1 MPAGL
6 VRRPDPGPCV
16 AGVPPDEA
24 DPLHKP
30 SSKAVSGV
38 TLAGA
43 GHGHYDGMNPQYRP
57 GDRVRIRMERGTEL
71 IGTVVTYLSGDLF
84 IVEVEQDGITLPRT
98 VRAGDMR
105 RIEDAEDEG

>member
-1 MPAGL
+1 
-6 VRRPDPGPCV
+6 
-16 AGVPPDEA
+16 
-24 DPLHKP
+24 
-30 SSKAVSGV
+30 
-38 TLAGA
+38 
-43 GHGHYDGMNPQYRP
+43 MNPQYRP

-98 VRAGDMR
+98 VRARDMR